1 MKKEFVNWTI
11 FAWTISIII
20 GLFTIGFAF
29 VARANVKADD
39 AYTSIYSIKEDIG
52 LIENNIGWIMKDI
65 KEIKDKI

>member
-20 GLFTIGFAF
+20 GLFTIGFTF

-39 AYTSIYSIKEDIG
+39 AYTSIYGIKKDIG
-52 LIENNIGWIMKDI
+52 LIENNIGWIKKDI